1 MQFMVAKTLLKISA
15 SIEEWS
21 AAATFVK
28 YYALKK
34 LFPEINY
41 KEQMIFRNNY
51 SALDHS
57 LFS

>member
-1 MQFMVAKTLLKISA
+1 MVAKTLLKISA

-21 AAATFVK
+21 AAATFEK